1 MQKRERKSRKQ
12 KINKKLFAGNIVLC
26 LCFIFL
32 IFFYIVHIS
41 DTSKQGFEIS
51 RLEQKIVRYREDIA
65 RLDEK
70 LKKAKTTEYIMAEAK
85 RMNMV
90 SIDKY
95 DFLSPASSGVALNK

>member
-1 MQKRERKSRKQ
+1 M
-12 KINKKLFAGNIVLC
+12 
-26 LCFIFL
+26 
-32 IFFYIVHIS
+32 
-41 DTSKQGFEIS
+41 
-51 RLEQKIVRYREDIA
+51 EQKIVRYREDIA